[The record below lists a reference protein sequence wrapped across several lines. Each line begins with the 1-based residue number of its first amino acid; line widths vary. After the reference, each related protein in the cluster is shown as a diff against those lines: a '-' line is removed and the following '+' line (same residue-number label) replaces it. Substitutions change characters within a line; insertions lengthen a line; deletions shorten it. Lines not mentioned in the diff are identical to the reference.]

1 MITVLLLALAFAIML
16 LWSMYLFSKNQ
27 RRESM
32 IAYPPTSCVSVHGR
46 LVCS

>member
-1 MITVLLLALAFAIML
+1 MITVLLLALAFAIMF
-16 LWSMYLFSKNQ
+16 LWTMYLFQKK
-27 RRESM
+27 RESM

>member
-16 LWSMYLFSKNQ
+16 LWTMYLFQK
-27 RRESM
+27 RESM